1 MPRGAFST
9 NGRSEF
15 SKRRS
20 SSPLTK
26 FEVFLSKTAVRQL
39 ERFPRDTASRIRAK
53 LRLLAD
59 DPRRPRPGTDIRI
72 LWGHEDPPLYRLPV
86 GGYRVLYFVV
96 SNQVRVTEI
105 LHPGQAHTGD
115 DSY

>member
-39 ERFPRDTASRIRAK
+39 ERFPRDTARRIRAK
-53 LRLLAD
+53 LPPPPD
-59 DPRRPRPGTDIRI
+59 GPQRPGPGTETPKPRGPEETPVQHHRARDYPALLIAGSEH
-72 LWGHEDPPLYRLPV
+72 LQYTESLYL
-86 GGYRVLYFVV
+86 
-96 SNQVRVTEI
+96 
-105 LHPGQAHTGD
+105 
-115 DSY
+115 

>member
-1 MPRGAFST
+1 
-9 NGRSEF
+9 
-15 SKRRS
+15 
-20 SSPLTK
+20 LTK

-72 LWGHEDPPLYRLPV
+72 LWGHEDPPLYRLRV
-86 GGYRVLYFVV
+86 GDYRVLYFVV

-105 LHPGQAHTGD
+105 LHRSQAYRGMD
-115 DSY
+115 

>member
-26 FEVFLSKTAVRQL
+26 FEGFLSKTAVRQL
-39 ERFPRDTASRIRAK
+39 ERFPRDTARPIRAQ
-53 LRLLAD
+53 LRPLPVAPPRPQPRPALQAAGGHVGTPPHQRLLGGQ
-59 DPRRPRPGTDIRI
+59 RG
-72 LWGHEDPPLYRLPV
+72 LSLPV
-86 GGYRVLYFVV
+86 SQPALAPEG
-96 SNQVRVTEI
+96 
-105 LHPGQAHTGD
+105 
-115 DSY
+115 